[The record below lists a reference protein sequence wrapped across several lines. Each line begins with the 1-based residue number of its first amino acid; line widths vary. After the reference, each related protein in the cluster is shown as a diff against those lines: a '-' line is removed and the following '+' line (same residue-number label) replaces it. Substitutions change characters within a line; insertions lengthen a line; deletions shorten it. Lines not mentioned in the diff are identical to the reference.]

1 MDLTSTTTAF
11 LSGLI
16 LILVSLVAHKARTSR
31 SMKRRPPGPRALP
44 FIGCIH
50 HVLTSQPQAALRD
63 LAQKHGPVMYLK
75 LGQVDTVVISSPTAA
90 QEALRE
96 KDRSLASRPSLLGS
110 EIICYGNRDIAFAP
124 YGDYWRSLRKMCTVE
139 LLNASKVRRFAAIRD
154 SETMSLVREIRRACA
169 AASGEPVDLGGL
181 LLSCTN
187 SVTGRAAFGNRCSR
201 ELTADFLSAISVV
214 ISNISGLCVS
224 DLFPSLRFVDALTGT
239 KRRLRRAHQRLEDV
253 FARIISDGEARR
265 AERKGTGA
273 GAGGDDDDDDLLS
286 VMLRIRDEG
295 EFEIPINNTNIKA
308 IILDLFTGGTET
320 TSSVAEW
327 LMAELMRNPDAMH
340 KAQDEVRQAFE
351 HSSPDE
357 HEAQMDKLRYTKT
370 VIKET
375 LRLYPP
381 LPLLLPR
388 QCRETCD
395 IGGFQVAKGSR
406 VIVNAWAIARSPAHW
421 DDADRFMPER
431 FERDDSAAGYSRA
444 TTDGTTQFE
453 YLPFGHGRRIC
464 PGMGFGLSTLE
475 ILVARLLYYFDWSL
489 PEGMQ
494 VVDLD
499 MDMTVGASARRTNKL
514 HLVASPYQVPT

>member
-154 SETMSLVREIRRACA
+154 SETMSLVREIRCAC
-169 AASGEPVDLGGL
+169 GEPVDLGGL

-273 GAGGDDDDDDLLS
+273 GGDDGDDDDLLS

-327 LMAELMRNPDAMH
+327 LMAELMRNPDAMR

-351 HSSPDE
+351 HRSPHE

-375 LRLYPP
+375 LRRCTRPSRCSSLASAERPV
-381 LPLLLPR
+381 
-388 QCRETCD
+388 TS
-395 IGGFQVAKGSR
+395 AGSR
-406 VIVNAWAIARSPAHW
+406 WPR
-421 DDADRFMPER
+421 
-431 FERDDSAAGYSRA
+431 AAG
-444 TTDGTTQFE
+444 
-453 YLPFGHGRRIC
+453 
-464 PGMGFGLSTLE
+464 
-475 ILVARLLYYFDWSL
+475 
-489 PEGMQ
+489 
-494 VVDLD
+494 
-499 MDMTVGASARRTNKL
+499 
-514 HLVASPYQVPT
+514 

>member
-1 MDLTSTTTAF
+1 MDLTSTSTTTAF

-154 SETMSLVREIRRACA
+154 SETMSLVREIRCAC
-169 AASGEPVDLGGL
+169 GEPVDLGGL

-273 GAGGDDDDDDLLS
+273 GGDDGDDDDLLS

-375 LRLYPP
+375 LRRCTRPSRCSSLASAERPV
-381 LPLLLPR
+381 
-388 QCRETCD
+388 TS
-395 IGGFQVAKGSR
+395 AGSR
-406 VIVNAWAIARSPAHW
+406 WPR
-421 DDADRFMPER
+421 
-431 FERDDSAAGYSRA
+431 AAG
-444 TTDGTTQFE
+444 
-453 YLPFGHGRRIC
+453 
-464 PGMGFGLSTLE
+464 
-475 ILVARLLYYFDWSL
+475 
-489 PEGMQ
+489 
-494 VVDLD
+494 
-499 MDMTVGASARRTNKL
+499 
-514 HLVASPYQVPT
+514 

>member
-1 MDLTSTTTAF
+1 
-11 LSGLI
+11 
-16 LILVSLVAHKARTSR
+16 
-31 SMKRRPPGPRALP
+31 MKRRRPPGPRALP

-154 SETMSLVREIRRACA
+154 SETMSLVREIRCAC
-169 AASGEPVDLGGL
+169 GEPVDLGGL

-273 GAGGDDDDDDLLS
+273 GGDDGDDDDLLS

-327 LMAELMRNPDAMH
+327 LMAELMRNPDAMR

-351 HSSPDE
+351 HRSPHE

-375 LRLYPP
+375 LRRCTRPSRCSSLASAERPV
-381 LPLLLPR
+381 
-388 QCRETCD
+388 TS
-395 IGGFQVAKGSR
+395 AGSR
-406 VIVNAWAIARSPAHW
+406 WPR
-421 DDADRFMPER
+421 
-431 FERDDSAAGYSRA
+431 AAG
-444 TTDGTTQFE
+444 
-453 YLPFGHGRRIC
+453 
-464 PGMGFGLSTLE
+464 
-475 ILVARLLYYFDWSL
+475 
-489 PEGMQ
+489 
-494 VVDLD
+494 
-499 MDMTVGASARRTNKL
+499 
-514 HLVASPYQVPT
+514 